1 MSNQSTSATIG
12 HDRKGAC
19 ASGAGMTRGS
29 PRLLRHPDPCPAA
42 YEALARTRPDLTSS
56 PPWIRGHW
64 QIENGLHWVR
74 DEVLG
79 EDRSTIRTGH
89 APQNLAALRNG
100 ALSWL
105 RAGGIDKISVTL
117 RSFAR
122 DSLQLFTKLGYQN

>member
-74 DEVLG
+74 DVTFA
-79 EDRSTIRTGH
+79 EDLSRS
-89 APQNLAALRNG
+89 APATTRRSWPRYANLAISLHRLAGATNIAAALRHHVRD
-100 ALSWL
+100 ALRPL
-105 RAGGIDKISVTL
+105 PFLEII
-117 RSFAR
+117 
-122 DSLQLFTKLGYQN
+122 

>member
-12 HDRKGAC
+12 HDQKGAC

-74 DEVLG
+74 DVTFA
-79 EDRSTIRTGH
+79 EDLSRS
-89 APQNLAALRNG
+89 APATTRRLWPRYANLAISLYRLAGATNIAAALRNHVRD
-100 ALSWL
+100 ALRPL
-105 RAGGIDKISVTL
+105 PFLKII
-117 RSFAR
+117 
-122 DSLQLFTKLGYQN
+122 